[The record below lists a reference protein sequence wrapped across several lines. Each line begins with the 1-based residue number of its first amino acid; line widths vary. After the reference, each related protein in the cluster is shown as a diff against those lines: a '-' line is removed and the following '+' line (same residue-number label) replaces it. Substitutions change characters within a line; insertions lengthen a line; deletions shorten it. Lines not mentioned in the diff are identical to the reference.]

1 MSGWVE
7 VEEFRHIPGENDA
20 EYIKLLKEDADGWK
34 QIAQKAVSKLKAM
47 SKSPD
52 KSKYDYRYDHTDCI
66 WYRDSRSRCPVTC
79 AQYRDGWNDAMQYI
93 FCGGKGY
100 SPYVREER
108 KH

>member
-1 MSGWVE
+1 MSIKVQ
-7 VEEFRHIPGENDA
+7 EFRYVPGKNDA
-20 EYIKLLKEDADGWK
+20 EYIKLLKDDAEQWK
-34 QIAQKAVSKLKAM
+34 RIAQKAISKIKEL
-47 SKSPD
+47 SKVPD

-93 FCGGKGY
+93 FCDGKGY

-108 KH
+108 KN

>member
-1 MSGWVE
+1 MSINVID
-7 VEEFRHIPGENDA
+7 FKHIPGENDA
-20 EYIKLLKEDADGWK
+20 EYIELLKNDAERWK
-34 QIAQKAVSKLKAM
+34 RTAQKAVSKIKAL
-47 SKSPD
+47 SKTPD

-93 FCGGKGY
+93 FCDGKGY

-108 KH
+108 KQ